1 MAKYLCK
8 KEVRGPEGTLLCVQ
22 GKVYDLFESEDGVSA
37 VCEDSA
43 PHLLPHSIAEEN
55 FSVVAPYIVVTVMGH
70 EVDAIDYADDL
81 EEALNT
87 ATTAL
92 DEMLAMKA

>member
-43 PHLLPHSIAEEN
+43 PHLLPPSQRRI
-55 FSVVAPYIVVTVMGH
+55 SRLLPLIS
-70 EVDAIDYADDL
+70 L
-81 EEALNT
+81 
-87 ATTAL
+87 
-92 DEMLAMKA
+92 

>member
-43 PHLLPHSIAEEN
+43 PHLPLIS
-55 FSVVAPYIVVTVMGH
+55 
-70 EVDAIDYADDL
+70 L
-81 EEALNT
+81 
-87 ATTAL
+87 
-92 DEMLAMKA
+92 